1 MLVAGPTGRAGMGLL
16 AWRPVDGDRKA
27 RRKTR
32 RPPSRDVDPQQVV
45 LLGESLLF
53 ESLSEDRRRLLASK
67 GVVHAHRPGEIIIRE
82 GEDGDSLFLVVSGR
96 VRILIERDG
105 AVVEIGSLARPACFG
120 EASVLS
126 GMARAETVEALE
138 PTRVVCYAR
147 DHVMAIVRRYPEVKK
162 RIEASVL
169 GRAKAALHA
178 IERRR
183 I

>member
-1 MLVAGPTGRAGMGLL
+1 VLL
-16 AWRPVDGDRKA
+16 GSRVVDGDRKA

-32 RPPSRDVDPQQVV
+32 RPPSRDVDPQQVA

-67 GVVHAHRPGEIIIRE
+67 GAVHVHRPGEIIVRE
-82 GEDGDSLFLVVSGR
+82 GEEGDSLYLVVSGR
-96 VRILIERDG
+96 VRMLIERDG
-105 AVVEIGSLARPACFG
+105 AVVELGSLARPACFG

-126 GMARAETVEALE
+126 GTARAETIEALE
-138 PTRVVCYAR
+138 PTRVVCYGR
-147 DHVMAIVRRYPEVKK
+147 EHVLAITRRYPEVRK

-183 I
+183 G